1 MANNKRLGDKT
12 IEKIAAGNPAKK
24 TITRVRMN
32 TTKKTAPKSD
42 KTVDFNEAAHY
53 EREAKKPT
61 KAPKAKPAVAA
72 KSALAAH
79 NEGKAALLKPKR
91 TVSLA
96 GTTRLSDVPDH
107 EVYGVE
113 ELRAKLAEFPR
124 GAIFT
129 VSPAA
134 PFICVF
140 NLRGRLIGRIKD
152 GPKQKKAKAARA
164 DKL

>member
-1 MANNKRLGDKT
+1 MATQKKKAASKLNPVAAVLATTRAA
-12 IEKIAAGNPAKK
+12 IAA
-24 TITRVRMN
+24 
-32 TTKKTAPKSD
+32 
-42 KTVDFNEAAHY
+42 EAVS
-53 EREAKKPT
+53 AKKPT

>member
-1 MANNKRLGDKT
+1 MATQKKKAASKLNPVAAVLATTRAA
-12 IEKIAAGNPAKK
+12 IAA
-24 TITRVRMN
+24 
-32 TTKKTAPKSD
+32 
-42 KTVDFNEAAHY
+42 EAVS
-53 EREAKKPT
+53 AKKPT

-96 GTTRLSDVPDH
+96 GTTRLSAVPDH

-113 ELRAKLAEFPR
+113 ELRAKLSEFPR

-129 VSPAA
+129 VGAI
-134 PFICVF
+134 FINVF

-152 GPKQKKAKAARA
+152 GPKQKKAKTARA